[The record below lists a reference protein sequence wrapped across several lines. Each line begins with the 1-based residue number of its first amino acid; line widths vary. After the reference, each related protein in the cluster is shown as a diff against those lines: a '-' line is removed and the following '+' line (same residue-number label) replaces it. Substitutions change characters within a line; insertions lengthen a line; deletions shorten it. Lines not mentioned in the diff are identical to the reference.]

1 MTKNYYQLLG
11 IEKTASAS
19 EIKEAYRKLS
29 KRIHPDLNQGEAFF
43 ENYFKEV
50 KEAYETLSDRYK
62 KRMYDIES
70 FMSADVPE
78 EKVSGYSKLIN
89 YPKTKIL
96 ELKLAGLETDLREQT
111 ALLQQ
116 AETEKGTLNQQ
127 LKKYTD
133 ALAAAENHKNTLQ
146 SELVQLQA
154 FKAKQEAEEKVVAEH
169 SRKLDNQL
177 REQQQVISELKTEQK
192 TITDELQQYRQ
203 AENASARLISELE
216 AQLQAQHHSLLAVQ
230 AEKQVLDQQSE
241 TYRRDLTEIN
251 AAKNALQNKIQEL
264 EKIIAD
270 KNKEN
275 KPQPPTSAL
284 KPSEKDQRTL
294 ILAHEKE
301 KEALNQELET
311 YRKKLAETEKV
322 KNAHQHKL
330 EELTLYKTHQ
340 DVKEKQV
347 QDKLT
352 GLEQKLQ
359 EQQNLVAAGQTE
371 KQKLAQELERY
382 IKELLATQD
391 YKADLQAKV
400 QALEKEKADQQEKEK
415 TLTEQ
420 LAGLETQIQEQQTL
434 LLSAQAEQNALKQE
448 LKQNS
453 ATYKTQETELI
464 GQINDLQDKLREQQD
479 LFKTAE
485 AENISTHQEKQAL
498 VQELEGSIKELLA
511 AQDYKTDLQAKVQA
525 LETEKAD
532 QQEKE
537 KTLTKQLAGL
547 ETQIQEQQ
555 TLLISAQAKQNA
567 LKQEVEQNSATYK
580 TQETELIGQINN
592 LEEKLTAQS
601 TLIATVQAEKEA
613 ISIAL
618 KQHTAELQEANKAK
632 NSLQY
637 KIRELETYIASQ
649 ETKEQAL
656 TRQLAELEATL
667 HHQQS
672 AQVEM
677 ETETPKEVMHQA
689 AKPIKASKIASET
702 KPGNQMVAPRV
713 NERETKPLPK
723 ENELQKEMGRLQ
735 SKLNKIATEQPFI
748 IEEIVFFTS
757 KDGSEG
763 GHSFASHK
771 IKYLFPRLR
780 VIMLA
785 DQPGKIKLLAK
796 YIKPNGELD
805 FDMRISPRGFSFSET
820 VSYTPNDEYIYLA
833 GWGTDKENNF
843 AVGEHSLEIYNES
856 GRQIGKAKFNIVKK
870 LLRFTEMFQK

>member
-29 KRIHPDLNQGEAFF
+29 KKIHPDLNQGEAFF

-70 FMSADVPE
+70 FMSADIPE

-133 ALAAAENHKNTLQ
+133 ALAAAENYKNTLQ
-146 SELVQLQA
+146 SELAQLQA

-169 SRKLDNQL
+169 LRELDNQL
-177 REQQQVISELKTEQK
+177 REQQQVISGLKTAQK
-192 TITDELQQYRQ
+192 TIIDELQQYRQ
-203 AENASARLISELE
+203 EENASARLISELE
-216 AQLQAQHHSLLAVQ
+216 AQLQAQHHSLLAIQ

-241 TYRRDLTEIN
+241 TYRRDLTETN

-270 KNKEN
+270 KTKEN
-275 KPQPPTSAL
+275 KPQLPTSAL
-284 KPSEKDQRTL
+284 KPSEKDQITL
-294 ILAHEKE
+294 IQAHEKE

-330 EELTLYKTHQ
+330 EELILYRTHQ
-340 DVKEKQV
+340 EVKEKQV
-347 QDKLT
+347 QDKLA

-359 EQQNLVAAGQTE
+359 EQQTLVAAGQAE
-371 KQKLAQELERY
+371 KQKLAQELEGS
-382 IKELLATQD
+382 IKELLAAQD

-400 QALEKEKADQQEKEK
+400 LALETEKADQQEKEK

-434 LLSAQAEQNALKQE
+434 LISAQAEQNALKQE
-448 LKQNS
+448 S
-453 ATYKTQETELI
+453 
-464 GQINDLQDKLREQQD
+464 
-479 LFKTAE
+479 
-485 AENISTHQEKQAL
+485 
-498 VQELEGSIKELLA
+498 
-511 AQDYKTDLQAKVQA
+511 
-525 LETEKAD
+525 
-532 QQEKE
+532 
-537 KTLTKQLAGL
+537 
-547 ETQIQEQQ
+547 
-555 TLLISAQAKQNA
+555 
-567 LKQEVEQNSATYK
+567 EQNSATYK
-580 TQETELIGQINN
+580 TQETELIGQINC

-601 TLIATVQAEKEA
+601 TFIATVQAEKEA

-637 KIRELETYIASQ
+637 KIQELETYIASQ

-667 HHQQS
+667 QHQQP

-677 ETETPKEVMHQA
+677 ETPKEVMYRA
-689 AKPIKASKIASET
+689 AKPIKASKTASET
-702 KPGNQMVAPRV
+702 KPDNRMVAPQV
-713 NERETKPLPK
+713 NERETKLLLK
-723 ENELQKEMGRLQ
+723 ENELQKEMGRLK
-735 SKLNKIATEQPFI
+735 SKLSKIATEQPFI